1 MNKSS
6 IFVLILSPVKKP
18 IIYAKIIELYLSKVI
33 CLKYNNHLNQPHI
46 IFHQQSIKY
55 HKLSKIQKQLH
66 QENNILY

>member
-1 MNKSS
+1 M
-6 IFVLILSPVKKP
+6 LIII

-66 QENNILY
+66 QENNILYSLFNFGKSL